1 VALELFEVLE
11 RKLEQVLGQ
20 YQTLQNENATLMK
33 MLEEQEKALTE
44 TREALGKMNKEAILE
59 EIRLIDE
66 LIAEIPE
73 DDFAS
78 RLSVESLKAQ
88 RARFE
93 EMLLPGRRISIQEGI
108 AIARKTL
115 LDMEEERRQTAIR
128 EAELDAKLFEDEDD

>member
-1 VALELFEVLE
+1 MALELFEVLE